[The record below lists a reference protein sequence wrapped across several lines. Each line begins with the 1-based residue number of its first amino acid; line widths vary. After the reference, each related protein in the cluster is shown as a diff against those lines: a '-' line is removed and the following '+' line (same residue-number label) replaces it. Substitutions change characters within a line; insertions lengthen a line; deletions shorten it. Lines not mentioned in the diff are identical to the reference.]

1 MKNHDE
7 MVNAVFERKREYE
20 SRRSISVKR
29 AITVIWVL
37 IALSVATVSVC
48 AISYIIKEKNIYQKA
63 HDEGIDISQVD
74 TERNF
79 AHEDLSSFSTIDKNV
94 NNDSVIEG
102 EVFDDPQ
109 ADIFNKMLNT
119 IDYFNYIDLT
129 LETSMLNAKKTI
141 IQFQINI
148 ENGNS
153 YEAVSENGFL
163 TSETYTQS
171 GNMIYVDNNAKTYT
185 ENYLPV
191 YSRDDTPYIKLAN
204 RITTEDDGLPCYHY
218 RRNITN
224 CPLASYSIV
233 PQELAFSY
241 LKDFEK
247 WEISNESIEFL
258 NRNCVVISGEIAPYI
273 SGKHGADK
281 FTMYVDSQTGIL
293 MKLVGF
299 KNDEVTFYTTVT
311 SCSFEDSITVKEWNA
326 KMYADYSKQTR

>member
-1 MKNHDE
+1 MKNHNE

-29 AITVIWVL
+29 AVTVLWVL

-63 HDEGIDISQVD
+63 HDKGISISQVD
-74 TERNF
+74 TEENF
-79 AHEDLSSFSTIDKNV
+79 THANLSSFNTTDDNV
-94 NNDSVIEG
+94 NNNIELEG
-102 EVFDDPQ
+102 EVFDDPK
-109 ADIFNKMLNT
+109 ANIFNKMLNS

-129 LETSMLNAKKTI
+129 LETSMLSAEKTI
-141 IQFQINI
+141 IQFQVNI
-148 ENGNS
+148 ENGIS
-153 YEAVSENGFL
+153 YEAVTENGFL

-171 GNMIYVDNNAKTYT
+171 GNMIYVDNKAKTYT

-191 YSRDDTPYIKLAN
+191 YSSDDTPYIKLAD

-233 PQELAFSY
+233 PQELTFSY
-241 LKDFEK
+241 LKDFNK
-247 WEISNESIEFL
+247 WEIANESINFL
-258 NRNCVVISGEIAPYI
+258 NRNCVVINGETAPYI
-273 SGKHGADK
+273 SGKQGADK
-281 FTMYVDSQTGIL
+281 FTMYVDSETGIL

-299 KNDEVTFYTTVT
+299 KNDEVIFYTAVT
-311 SCSFEDSITVKEWNA
+311 NCSFEDSITVKKYDDNL
-326 KMYADYSKQTR
+326 YADYNKQIR